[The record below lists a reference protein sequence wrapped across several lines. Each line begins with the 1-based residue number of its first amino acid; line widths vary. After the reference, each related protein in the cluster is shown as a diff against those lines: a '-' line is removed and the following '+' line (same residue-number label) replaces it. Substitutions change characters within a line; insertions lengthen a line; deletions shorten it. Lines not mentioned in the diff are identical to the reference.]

1 MVKRGLGKGLEALIP
16 KTELKDRDFINEIE
30 VKKIFPNLFQPRK
43 EFNAEKL
50 NDLKESIKKH
60 GIIQPIVVRK
70 VANGYEL
77 VAGERRLRAAK
88 ELEIKKIPVVIK
100 NFNNEKSLEISLVEN
115 IQRED
120 LNLIDQANGFKRLM
134 DEFSLTQQE
143 LAEVTAKSRTL
154 ISNTVRLLKLNEKIQ
169 KDISEG
175 RVSFGHAK
183 LLLGMEDEEL
193 QGLVCDK
200 IINHNLS
207 VRETEHL
214 IKTIR
219 NKPKKK
225 FKVKNITIENFP
237 EAEEQLR
244 NILGTKIKITYN
256 GKKGQIAIDFYSKE
270 DLRRITELLFNKIQ
284 E

>member
-16 KTELKDRDFINEIE
+16 KIEPKDRDFINEIE

-43 EFNAEKL
+43 NFDSEKL
-50 NDLKESIKKH
+50 EDLKESIKKH

-70 VANGYEL
+70 AGDGYEL
-77 VAGERRLRAAK
+77 VVGERRLRAVK
-88 ELEIKKIPVVIK
+88 ELKIKKIPVVIK
-100 NFNNEKSLEISLVEN
+100 NFNNEKSLEIALVEN

-134 DEFSLTQQE
+134 DEFNLTQQE

-154 ISNTVRLLKLNEKIQ
+154 VSNTIRLLKLNEKIQ

-175 RVSFGHAK
+175 RISFGHAK
-183 LLLGMEDEEL
+183 LLLGIEDEEL

-207 VRETEHL
+207 VRETENL
-214 IKTIR
+214 IKNITK
-219 NKPKKK
+219 KPRKK
-225 FKVKNITIENFP
+225 FKVNNLTIENFP

-244 NILGTKIKITYN
+244 NILGTKIKINYN
-256 GKKGQIAIDFYSKE
+256 GKKGQIAIDFYSKIE
-270 DLRRITELLFNKIQ
+270 NQWLYFIF
-284 E
+284 

>member
-16 KTELKDRDFINEIE
+16 KIEPKDRDFINEIE

-43 EFNAEKL
+43 NFDSEKL
-50 NDLKESIKKH
+50 EDLKESIKKH

-70 VANGYEL
+70 AGDGYEL
-77 VAGERRLRAAK
+77 VVGERRLRAVK
-88 ELEIKKIPVVIK
+88 ELKIKKIPVVIK
-100 NFNNEKSLEISLVEN
+100 NFNNEKSLEIALVEN

-134 DEFSLTQQE
+134 DEFNLTQQE

-154 ISNTVRLLKLNEKIQ
+154 VSNTIRLLKLNEKIQ

-175 RVSFGHAK
+175 RISFGHAK
-183 LLLGMEDEEL
+183 LLLGIEDEEL
-193 QGLVCDK
+193 QGLICGK

-207 VRETEHL
+207 VRETENL
-214 IKTIR
+214 IKNITK
-219 NKPKKK
+219 KPRKK
-225 FKVKNITIENFP
+225 FKVNNLTIENFP

-244 NILGTKIKITYN
+244 NILGTKIKIIYN

-270 DLRRITELLFNKIQ
+270 DLIRIIELLKKI
-284 E
+284 

>member
-16 KTELKDRDFINEIE
+16 KIEPKDRDFINEIE

-43 EFNAEKL
+43 NFDSEKL
-50 NDLKESIKKH
+50 EDLKESIKKH

-70 VANGYEL
+70 AGDGYEL
-77 VAGERRLRAAK
+77 VVGERRLRAVK
-88 ELEIKKIPVVIK
+88 ELKIKKIPVVIK
-100 NFNNEKSLEISLVEN
+100 NFNNEKSLEIALVEN

-134 DEFSLTQQE
+134 DEFNLTQQE

-154 ISNTVRLLKLNEKIQ
+154 VSNTIRLLKLNEKIQ

-175 RVSFGHAK
+175 RISFGHAK
-183 LLLGMEDEEL
+183 LLLGIEDEEL

-207 VRETEHL
+207 VRETENL
-214 IKTIR
+214 IKNITK
-219 NKPKKK
+219 KPRKK
-225 FKVKNITIENFP
+225 FKVKNLTIENFP

-244 NILGTKIKITYN
+244 NILGTKIKIIYN

-270 DLRRITELLFNKIQ
+270 DLIRIIELLKKI
-284 E
+284 

>member
-16 KTELKDRDFINEIE
+16 KIEPKDRDFINEIE

-43 EFNAEKL
+43 NFDSEKL
-50 NDLKESIKKH
+50 EDLKESIKKH

-70 VANGYEL
+70 AGDGYEL
-77 VAGERRLRAAK
+77 VVGERRLRAVK
-88 ELEIKKIPVVIK
+88 ELKIKKIPVVIK
-100 NFNNEKSLEISLVEN
+100 NFNNEKSLEIALVEN

-134 DEFSLTQQE
+134 DEFNLTQQE

-154 ISNTVRLLKLNEKIQ
+154 VSNTIRLLKLNEKIQ

-175 RVSFGHAK
+175 RISFGHAK
-183 LLLGMEDEEL
+183 LLLGIEDEEL

-207 VRETEHL
+207 VRETENL
-214 IKTIR
+214 IKNITK
-219 NKPKKK
+219 KPRKK
-225 FKVKNITIENFP
+225 FKVNNLTIENFP

-244 NILGTKIKITYN
+244 NILGTKIKINYN

-270 DLRRITELLFNKIQ
+270 DLIRIIELLKKI
-284 E
+284 

>member
-16 KTELKDRDFINEIE
+16 KIEPKDRDFINEIE

-43 EFNAEKL
+43 NFDSEKL
-50 NDLKESIKKH
+50 EDLKESIKKH

-70 VANGYEL
+70 AGDGYEL
-77 VAGERRLRAAK
+77 VVGERRLRAVK
-88 ELEIKKIPVVIK
+88 ELKIKKIPVVIK
-100 NFNNEKSLEISLVEN
+100 NFNNEKSLEIALVEN

-134 DEFSLTQQE
+134 DEFNLTQQE

-154 ISNTVRLLKLNEKIQ
+154 VSNTIRLLKLNEKIQ

-175 RVSFGHAK
+175 RISFGHAK
-183 LLLGMEDEEL
+183 LLLGIEDEEL

-207 VRETEHL
+207 VRETENL
-214 IKTIR
+214 IKNITK
-219 NKPKKK
+219 KPRKK
-225 FKVKNITIENFP
+225 FKVKNLTIENFP

-244 NILGTKIKITYN
+244 NILGTKIKINYN

-270 DLRRITELLFNKIQ
+270 DLIRIIELLKKI
-284 E
+284 

>member
-16 KTELKDRDFINEIE
+16 KIEPKDRDFINEIE

-43 EFNAEKL
+43 NFDSEKL

-70 VANGYEL
+70 AGDGYEL
-77 VAGERRLRAAK
+77 VVGERRLRAVK
-88 ELEIKKIPVVIK
+88 ELKIKKIPVVIK
-100 NFNNEKSLEISLVEN
+100 NFNNEKSLEIALVEN

-134 DEFSLTQQE
+134 DEFNLTQQE

-154 ISNTVRLLKLNEKIQ
+154 VSNTIRLLKLNEKIQ

-175 RVSFGHAK
+175 RISFGHAK
-183 LLLGMEDEEL
+183 LLLGIEDEEL

-207 VRETEHL
+207 VRETENL
-214 IKTIR
+214 IKNITK
-219 NKPKKK
+219 KPRKK
-225 FKVKNITIENFP
+225 FKVKNLTIENFP

-244 NILGTKIKITYN
+244 NILGTKIKINYN

-270 DLRRITELLFNKIQ
+270 DLIRIIELLKKI
-284 E
+284 

>member
-16 KTELKDRDFINEIE
+16 KIEPKDRNFINEIE

-43 EFNAEKL
+43 NFDSEKL
-50 NDLKESIKKH
+50 KDLKESIKKH

-70 VANGYEL
+70 AGDGYEL
-77 VAGERRLRAAK
+77 VVGERRLRAVK
-88 ELEIKKIPVVIK
+88 ELKIKKIPVVIK
-100 NFNNEKSLEISLVEN
+100 NFNNEKSLEIALVEN

-134 DEFSLTQQE
+134 DEFNLTQQE

-154 ISNTVRLLKLNEKIQ
+154 ISNTIRLLKLNEKIQ

-175 RVSFGHAK
+175 RISFGHAK
-183 LLLGMEDEEL
+183 LLLGIEDEEL

-207 VRETEHL
+207 VRETENL
-214 IKTIR
+214 IKNITK
-219 NKPKKK
+219 KPRKK
-225 FKVKNITIENFP
+225 FKVKNLTIENFP

-244 NILGTKIKITYN
+244 NILGTKIKINYN

-270 DLRRITELLFNKIQ
+270 DLIRIIELLKKI
-284 E
+284 

>member
-16 KTELKDRDFINEIE
+16 KIEPKDRDFINEIE

-43 EFNAEKL
+43 NFDSEKL

-70 VANGYEL
+70 AGDGYEL
-77 VAGERRLRAAK
+77 VVGERRLRAVK
-88 ELEIKKIPVVIK
+88 ELKIKKIPVVIK
-100 NFNNEKSLEISLVEN
+100 NFNNEKSLEIALVEN

-134 DEFSLTQQE
+134 DEFNLTQQE

-154 ISNTVRLLKLNEKIQ
+154 VSNTIRLLKLNEKIQ

-175 RVSFGHAK
+175 RISFGHAK
-183 LLLGMEDEEL
+183 LLLGIEDEEL

-207 VRETEHL
+207 VRETENL
-214 IKTIR
+214 IKNITK
-219 NKPKKK
+219 KPRKK
-225 FKVKNITIENFP
+225 FKVKNLTIENFP

-244 NILGTKIKITYN
+244 NILGTKIKIIYN

-270 DLRRITELLFNKIQ
+270 DLIRIIELLKKI
-284 E
+284 

>member
-43 EFNAEKL
+43 EFNTEKL

>member
-16 KTELKDRDFINEIE
+16 KIEPKNRDFINEIE

-43 EFNAEKL
+43 EFDPEKL

-70 VANGYEL
+70 AGDGYEL
-77 VAGERRLRAAK
+77 VAGERRLRAVK
-88 ELEIKKIPVVIK
+88 ELKIKKIPVVIK
-100 NFNNEKSLEISLVEN
+100 NFNNEKSLEIALVEN

-120 LNLIDQANGFKRLM
+120 LNPIDQANGFKRLM

-143 LAEVTAKSRTL
+143 LSEVTAKSRAL
-154 ISNTVRLLKLNEKIQ
+154 ISNTIRLLKLNEKIQ

-175 RVSFGHAK
+175 RISFGHAK
-183 LLLGMEDEEL
+183 LLLGIEDEEL
-193 QGLVCDK
+193 QGLICGK

-207 VRETEHL
+207 VRETEKL
-214 IKTIR
+214 IKNITK
-219 NKPKKK
+219 KPRKK
-225 FKVKNITIENFP
+225 FKVKNLTIENFP

-244 NILGTKIKITYN
+244 NILGTKIKIIYN
-256 GKKGQIAIDFYSKE
+256 GKKGQITIDFYSKE
-270 DLRRITELLFNKIQ
+270 DLIRIIELLKKI
-284 E
+284 